1 MATIKEMA
9 EAHLLNVQREVQNLS
24 KRKAEIEQEIETLN
38 AYLVEG
44 SKTLQEVNSEASDAP
59 ALEDSPI

>member
-59 ALEDSPI
+59 ALED